1 MDEAEGSESAAGGR
15 SGGCGRSGKVND
27 RWDCR
32 IRKED
37 SVALALFAGA
47 HSEFGTFGMLSGEL
61 RGLDN

>member
-1 MDEAEGSESAAGGR
+1 M
-15 SGGCGRSGKVND
+15 VND
-27 RWDCR
+27 RWDCK

-47 HSEFGTFGMLSGEL
+47 HSEFGTFGTLSAEL